1 MFGIELA
8 DAAFLP
14 AAMVALL
21 AGILSFLSPCVLPI
35 VPPYLAYMTG
45 VGVGGLKSGERSA
58 VVPALFFVLG
68 LSTVFLLMG
77 MAASAFGRLFLQY
90 QEYLVKASGVVI
102 VIMGLHFLRLFRIP
116 FLDSEARMDVGDRG
130 GSALGAYVLG
140 LAFAFGWTP
149 CIGPQLGAI
158 LSLAAQEGSMERGTL
173 LLGVYALGLG
183 LPFLL
188 AAGFLAQLVA
198 ALFRRGE
205 VVQVVLLALGMPFFF
220 LSGFAWPV
228 EAIPAHLNALAQLI
242 PSTAAIDGLVRVT
255 QMGAT
260 LPEIA
265 PILWHLWALA
275 AGLGLVV
282 LAVETVSPS
291 RPAAPDRGPTAPS
304 DSPAR

>member
-1 MFGIELA
+1 MK
-8 DAAFLP
+8 P
-14 AAMVALL
+14 AGAL
-21 AGILSFLSPCVLPI
+21 
-35 VPPYLAYMTG
+35 
-45 VGVGGLKSGERSA
+45 
-58 VVPALFFVLG
+58 
-68 LSTVFLLMG
+68 
-77 MAASAFGRLFLQY
+77 AASRRIAGVFEERLKLTQERWIFGPEDKL
-90 QEYLVKASGVVI
+90 I
-102 VIMGLHFLRLFRIP
+102 VQTM
-116 FLDSEARMDVGDRG
+116 
-130 GSALGAYVLG
+130 
-140 LAFAFGWTP
+140 
-149 CIGPQLGAI
+149 
-158 LSLAAQEGSMERGTL
+158 
-173 LLGVYALGLG
+173 LG

>member
-149 CIGPQLGAI
+149 CIGPLLGTI
-158 LSLAAQEGSMERGTL
+158 LSLAATDADATRGTAL
-173 LLGVYALGLG
+173 LAVYALGLG
-183 LPFLL
+183 IPFLL
-188 AAGFLAQLVA
+188 SAIFINRAIGLMNRIKPHMKTIERVM
-198 ALFRRGE
+198 G
-205 VVQVVLLALGMPFFF
+205 VLLIAVGLMLVSGRMAD
-220 LSGFAWPV
+220 LSYWMLETFP
-228 EAIPAHLNALAQLI
+228 
-242 PSTAAIDGLVRVT
+242 GL
-255 QMGAT
+255 AT
-260 LPEIA
+260 L
-265 PILWHLWALA
+265 
-275 AGLGLVV
+275 G
-282 LAVETVSPS
+282 
-291 RPAAPDRGPTAPS
+291 
-304 DSPAR
+304 